1 MSSCAASHRPRSY
14 IPNCMNMYC
23 DAPPYNIY
31 QPDSIWGSRK
41 IGSWSGPAGPYNI
54 YQPDSI
60 WGSHSSRRI
69 GYDPRISWTGPA
81 GAAAVA
87 AARENSFYDSFQPLP
102 SGRRPSRPSRHS
114 NSYDPRLEG
123 GKKRKTI
130 KQCKSRKGRKSRRH

>member
-1 MSSCAASHRPRSY
+1 MSSGAASHRPRSY

-31 QPDSIWGSRK
+31 QPDSVWGSRK
-41 IGSWSGPAGPYNI
+41 IGSWSGPAGPYNM

-102 SGRRPSRPSRHS
+102 SRRHPSRHS
-114 NSYDPRLEG
+114 NSYNPRLEG
-123 GKKRKTI
+123 GKKRKNTI
-130 KQCKSRKGRKSRRH
+130 KQRKSRNQRKSRRH